1 MTQNVWSYRTDL
13 TNDAKRQ
20 EKLVGYSVEALDGRI
35 GKIDKASTETDRYY
49 LVVDTGFWIFGKK
62 RLIPAGVVQSVDHAD
77 RTVYVGMSKEQIKSA
92 PDYDESMT
100 SNDDTCTTTSTR
112 VTTALGRRSG
122 YQQYRSEGDNVVPL
136 ASFRGFGGWTCNPTS
151 SSFSSEVVRTQT
163 PSLWFPPLSLIE
175 RPSRGRVR
183 QFGSAAT
190 T

>member
-20 EKLVGYSVEALDGRI
+20 EKLVGYSVEALDGSI

-92 PDYDESMT
+92 PDYDETMT
-100 SNDDTCTTTSTR
+100 SYDD
-112 VTTALGRRSG
+112 A
-122 YQQYRSEGDNVVPL
+122 YYDKY
-136 ASFRGFGGWTCNPTS
+136 S
-151 SSFSSEVVRTQT
+151 SYYGTWSS
-163 PSLWFPPLSLIE
+163 
-175 RPSRGRVR
+175 
-183 QFGSAAT
+183 
-190 T
+190 